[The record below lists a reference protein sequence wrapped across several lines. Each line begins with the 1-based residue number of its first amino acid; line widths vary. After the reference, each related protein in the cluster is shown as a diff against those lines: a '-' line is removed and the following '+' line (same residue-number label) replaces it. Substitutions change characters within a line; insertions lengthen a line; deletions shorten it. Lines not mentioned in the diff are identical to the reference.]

1 MAQMPIEVAQIGNVP
16 SDAIR
21 RIIARANSLQNEF
34 VYISL
39 PEETA
44 RGFRPFEYTKVDLDH
59 LLNAIEQFRVKIRGY
74 HPYLIVFIDSQLT
87 SGRFTNLFWGML
99 SHDGLAVVTIAN
111 VPDVIIPAARMAAYY
126 LHTLA
131 ISTFY
136 FIAPGHKSHDA
147 TRGCAFDFNND
158 KVGLLKSMKARALC
172 DDCRR
177 TLVNGRVSLLPQHLD
192 SLDRM
197 FEEGGRLIERVR
209 TGKDIDALPKTFI
222 GSSTEGLSLAKALSE
237 SLRNSE
243 IAASEVWNEGTIFGL
258 GAATL
263 EALEQAVLQY
273 DFGVFIFTPDD
284 ELRVRGKL
292 KRVARD
298 NVILELGLFIGKL
311 TRRRAFIIRPSKKTI
326 QLPSDLLGITTAEY
340 DPDVTNLT
348 VALKPACKQI
358 RIAIDRANSQL
369 RR

>member
-1 MAQMPIEVAQIGNVP
+1 
-16 SDAIR
+16 
-21 RIIARANSLQNEF
+21 
-34 VYISL
+34 
-39 PEETA
+39 
-44 RGFRPFEYTKVDLDH
+44 
-59 LLNAIEQFRVKIRGY
+59 
-74 HPYLIVFIDSQLT
+74 
-87 SGRFTNLFWGML
+87 
-99 SHDGLAVVTIAN
+99 
-111 VPDVIIPAARMAAYY
+111 
-126 LHTLA
+126 
-131 ISTFY
+131 
-136 FIAPGHKSHDA
+136 
-147 TRGCAFDFNND
+147 
-158 KVGLLKSMKARALC
+158 
-172 DDCRR
+172 
-177 TLVNGRVSLLPQHLD
+177 
-192 SLDRM
+192 M

-237 SLRNSE
+237 SLRNAE